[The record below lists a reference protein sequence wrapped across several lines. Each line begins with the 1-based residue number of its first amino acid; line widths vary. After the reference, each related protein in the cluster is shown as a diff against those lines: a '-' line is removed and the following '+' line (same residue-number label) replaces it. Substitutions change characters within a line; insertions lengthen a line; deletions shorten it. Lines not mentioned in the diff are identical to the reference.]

1 MIKLIQIRNCL
12 INMEHVAFIEYDKDG
27 KSVTV
32 RTIDDTHKIDD
43 VSLSDWQSA
52 INAFSRMMRV
62 SR

>member
-1 MIKLIQIRNCL
+1 MIKLIQIRNCV
-12 INMEHVAFIEYDKDG
+12 ISMEHVAFIEYDKDG

>member
-1 MIKLIQIRNCL
+1 MIKLIQIRNCV